1 MHSSRRLPV
10 VVAIL
15 FFAAALLARA
25 QVVQGPDLD
34 RQRAMSGAQ
43 DYSTNGSII
52 DVTVRGE
59 DHKKLT
65 QQAIVTVTNTL
76 DKTNYY
82 ETTNEHSEAI
92 VTGITR
98 GQCEIDVS
106 AVGYITVHLSQLV
119 GPRFTTY
126 PFEVILK
133 PDPSAINLDAALGAE
148 LPAKTRKEVA
158 RAVTLLKSGDLK
170 HAEKLLLT
178 EEQQNPNSAEL
189 DFLLG
194 YLYMQRKQDAE
205 ATKYLEKSLASK
217 PRDVQALAMLGKLR
231 WQQKDFAGASKLLQQ
246 AVSLDATYWNAHYL
260 LGDSLLRLKDYTG
273 ARDHAQQAI
282 DKGKGAAGKAYLV
295 LGQAE
300 AHLGREPEA
309 IRALQSYLQYN
320 PSSPSIAEVRTFI
333 EWLQQRA
340 EDRKLDKNAAS
351 TSVYSADSV
360 IPADDDT
367 DEARLA
373 TRGWAPSG
381 VDELHPQVA
390 ADAPCP
396 VDRVMDQGSFL
407 DYGMFI
413 QSVMLAARAFGLDTC
428 PQAAIAYVHDAV
440 RAELAL
446 PAAELVICGMALGRA
461 REDAPENRLVTEREP
476 VAGFARFVGFDS
488 PVRSQE
494 APLIPTIRITAAQMA
509 PRISRFRDLQPLPVQ
524 RGVDVSLEARDVVY
538 ARKLMSVI
546 GLESNG
552 DTPINTR
559 APIVGAGGMTMTLAV
574 CPPGQG
580 PSLHAHRRTYE
591 TFTVLDGRFEVRWND
606 DGSDS
611 VVLERFDT
619 ISVPPGV
626 CRAFR
631 NVGDREGIL
640 QVLITGGVHDMN
652 DIDFA
657 VAVRE
662 RLDALDPTVRPV
674 FENLGFSFNAGPGT
688 ASA

>member
-1 MHSSRRLPV
+1 MTSTDPSRGAMPFAADRPARDIEDALLSRRSVRAFRPDPV
-10 VVAIL
+10 PRDTVERILALASRSPSGSNVQPWSVHVLTGAPLDRLVAAML
-15 FFAAALLARA
+15 EQAARA
-25 QVVQGPDLD
+25 GESGLKAPYEYYPVSWREPWLGRRRKVGWDLY
-34 RQRAMSGAQ
+34 G
-43 DYSTNGSII
+43 
-52 DVTVRGE
+52 
-59 DHKKLT
+59 
-65 QQAIVTVTNTL
+65 
-76 DKTNYY
+76 
-82 ETTNEHSEAI
+82 
-92 VTGITR
+92 
-98 GQCEIDVS
+98 
-106 AVGYITVHLSQLV
+106 
-119 GPRFTTY
+119 
-126 PFEVILK
+126 
-133 PDPSAINLDAALGAE
+133 
-148 LPAKTRKEVA
+148 
-158 RAVTLLKSGDLK
+158 
-170 HAEKLLLT
+170 
-178 EEQQNPNSAEL
+178 
-189 DFLLG
+189 LLG
-194 YLYMQRKQDAE
+194 IGR
-205 ATKYLEKSLASK
+205 
-217 PRDVQALAMLGKLR
+217 
-231 WQQKDFAGASKLLQQ
+231 
-246 AVSLDATYWNAHYL
+246 
-260 LGDSLLRLKDYTG
+260 GDRERMRAQH
-273 ARDHAQQAI
+273 ARN
-282 DKGKGAAGKAYLV
+282 Y
-295 LGQAE
+295 
-300 AHLGREPEA
+300 R
-309 IRALQSYLQYN
+309 
-320 PSSPSIAEVRTFI
+320 FF
-333 EWLQQRA
+333 
-340 EDRKLDKNAAS
+340 
-351 TSVYSADSV
+351 
-360 IPADDDT
+360 
-367 DEARLA
+367 
-373 TRGWAPSG
+373 
-381 VDELHPQVA
+381 
-390 ADAPCP
+390 DAP
-396 VDRVMDQGSFL
+396 VALIFTIDRELEIGSWL